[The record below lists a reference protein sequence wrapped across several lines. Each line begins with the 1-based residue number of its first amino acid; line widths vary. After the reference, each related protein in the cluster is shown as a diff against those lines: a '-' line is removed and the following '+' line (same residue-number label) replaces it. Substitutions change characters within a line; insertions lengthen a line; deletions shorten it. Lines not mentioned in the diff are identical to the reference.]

1 MKTIQLDLPD
11 SIDYDNNDL
20 KTFIAAKLFE
30 AGKLT
35 MSQAAELSGLT
46 ITEFMDRLGDF
57 NVSVFNYPASD
68 LESDVSNARQ
78 SIRWYKFTN
87 PTE

>member
-46 ITEFMDRLGDF
+46 ITEFMDRLGGF

-78 SIRWYKFTN
+78 SIR
-87 PTE
+87 

>member
-68 LESDVSNARQ
+68 LESDAGNARQ
-78 SIRWYKFTN
+78 SIR
-87 PTE
+87 

>member
-46 ITEFMDRLGDF
+46 ITEFMDRLGEF
-57 NVSVFNYPASD
+57 NVSVFNYPASV

-78 SIRWYKFTN
+78 SIR
-87 PTE
+87 

>member
-57 NVSVFNYPASD
+57 NVSVFNYSASD

-78 SIRWYKFTN
+78 SIR
-87 PTE
+87 